1 MIWAIFRGKSHFEE
15 DGTQNYLVFQPRYRY
30 FKQIAGVANG
40 SYIYEWQSKGLS
52 DEKTNSI
59 KTSNHSITPNLD
71 YYSTK
76 TRVEFN
82 GSSLKQDC
90 VTFNHGEVVNII
102 YEIGKSINII
112 DYPALEYYL
121 LGAVSLTKNAD
132 MDK

>member
-1 MIWAIFRGKSHFEE
+1 MYS
-15 DGTQNYLVFQPRYRY
+15 Y
-30 FKQIAGVANG
+30 FKQISGVGNG
-40 SYIYEWQSKGLS
+40 NYIYYCQSKGLS
-52 DEKTNSI
+52 DEKMNPI
-59 KTSNHSITPNLD
+59 KMPNHSITPNLD

-121 LGAVSLTKNAD
+121 LGTVSLTKNAD

>member
-1 MIWAIFRGKSHFEE
+1 M
-15 DGTQNYLVFQPRYRY
+15 P
-30 FKQIAGVANG
+30 
-40 SYIYEWQSKGLS
+40 
-52 DEKTNSI
+52 
-59 KTSNHSITPNLD
+59 NHIITPNLY

-90 VTFNHGEVVNII
+90 VTFNHGKVVNII